1 MNKILIRIVKNTMI
15 LVLMLLFSQSIWS
28 QDKIVTLKNKTIN
41 CRVTKVDAEN
51 VEYLDAQE
59 NFGKIEKS
67 KIKHIQF
74 SKTPRTPIDFSD
86 NTRKSIKFNLIALS
100 QNTFQLSYEKAIDA
114 ISSLEFTA
122 KIYGLSIRDF
132 ETRKIGGGI
141 DLGYRFRLGSIFSD
155 EQVRRQ
161 RHVLDG
167 IGIKPTIGLS
177 YAEKDNEGAVEKYY
191 YVHFGSVVNYQIAIR
206 NKFLFELYGG
216 LHVFKGKSTVIFPN
230 TPELKG
236 VLNFQDGDLNGE
248 DNIAYSL
255 GLKFG
260 YLFGSFDRST
270 KLLRW

>member
-1 MNKILIRIVKNTMI
+1 MNRLLIRIVKNAMV
-15 LVLMLLFSQSIWS
+15 LVLMLLFSQAVFS

-41 CRVTKVDAEN
+41 CRVTKVDSEY

-59 NFGKIEKS
+59 VFGKIEKS

-74 SKTPRTPIDFSD
+74 SRTPREPIDYSG
-86 NTRKSIKFNLIALS
+86 NTSKAIKFNLIALS

-114 ISSLEFTA
+114 ISSIELTA
-122 KIYGLSIRDF
+122 KVYGLSIRDF
-132 ETRKIGGGI
+132 ENRKIGGGL

-155 EQVRRQ
+155 TKVRRQ

-167 IGIKPTIGLS
+167 IGIKPAIGFS
-177 YAEKDNEGAVEKYY
+177 YAEKDNEGAVEEYY
-191 YVHFGSVVNYQIAIR
+191 YVHFGSVVNYQIAFR
-206 NKFLFELYGG
+206 NKFLMEVYGG
-216 LHVFKGKSTVIFPN
+216 LHIFKGKSTLSFPN
-230 TPELKG
+230 TPELRG
-236 VLNFQDGDLNGE
+236 VLNFQDGDLNGD

-260 YLFGSFDRST
+260 YLFGGFDRST